1 VKSCRLRYICSHKY
15 FIQIFGEFQSPSQ
28 AILLRQ
34 LCSYG
39 WMLKLI
45 YRLETGKAV
54 KRNKGKKKKKIK
66 VTAGYLRIT
75 AKAMLLTVHY

>member
-1 VKSCRLRYICSHKY
+1 
-15 FIQIFGEFQSPSQ
+15 
-28 AILLRQ
+28 
-34 LCSYG
+34 
-39 WMLKLI
+39 MLKLI